1 MTLKSKNI
9 QHHQVPKI
17 RAGDTGVIFSLY
29 VLNAIDRIKEL
40 YRIYKT
46 KQLISTKRE
55 TILTIDLP

>member
-9 QHHQVPKI
+9 QHHQAPKI
-17 RAGDTGVIFSLY
+17 RAGDTGVIFSY

-40 YRIYKT
+40 HRIYKT